1 MHFLRRGVPDLGALE
16 PDRAGVGAVDAGDDV
31 EQRGL
36 ARAVGADE
44 AQDLA
49 PLDREIDPVERG
61 HAAEFLGEPAHFEES
76 RIHGRHA
83 GK

>member
-1 MHFLRRGVPDLGALE
+1 MHCLRRGAGDLGAFE
-16 PDRAGVGAVDAGDDV
+16 PDQAGVGAVDAGDDV

-36 ARAVGADE
+36 ARAVGTDE

-49 PLDREIDPVERG
+49 ALDREIDPVERG
-61 HAAEFLGEPAHFEES
+61 DAAELFGEPAHFEES